1 MLSIL
6 GGKVVDFLPQPVSHE
21 IHSESG
27 TEVSDVSHEAGSR
40 AYRRFSDEGPETKDM
55 TAETGEQNMHGGAEL
70 KVDEGNKIGGVDT
83 GSVTAS
89 SSGKKA
95 QFKKESEE
103 PVVKKA
109 VTPPLKI
116 NTESFYGNSS
126 SYIPQSDPFPSPRF
140 TRPVDP
146 LVSQSKSPPT
156 ASDTMSSTVPTI
168 PSTETSPS
176 AVNGIWKERRDVKEI
191 KDTTTSSSKGYRHRP
206 DPLWR
211 SVHSDGNCH

>member
-1 MLSIL
+1 M
-6 GGKVVDFLPQPVSHE
+6 
-21 IHSESG
+21 
-27 TEVSDVSHEAGSR
+27 SDVSHEAGSR
-40 AYRRFSDEGPETKDM
+40 AFRRFSDDGPAVKDM
-55 TAETGEQNMHGGAEL
+55 TTETGEQDMHGGEL
-70 KVDEGNKIGGVDT
+70 KVRDEGNENKMIGGEGEVDT
-83 GSVTAS
+83 ESVTAS
-89 SSGKKA
+89 GSGRKA
-95 QFKKESEE
+95 QFKEEVEE
-103 PVVKKA
+103 PLIRKA

-126 SYIPQSDPFPSPRF
+126 SYIPQSSPFPSPRF

-146 LVSQSKSPPT
+146 LVAPSSKSQSPPT

>member
-1 MLSIL
+1 M
-6 GGKVVDFLPQPVSHE
+6 
-21 IHSESG
+21 
-27 TEVSDVSHEAGSR
+27 SDVSHEAGSR
-40 AYRRFSDEGPETKDM
+40 PYRRFSDEGPGTKDM
-55 TAETGEQNMHGGAEL
+55 TAKTGEQDMHGGEL
-70 KVDEGNKIGGVDT
+70 KVDEGNKVGGDGRVDT
-83 GSVTAS
+83 ESVAAS

-95 QFKKESEE
+95 QFKEEAEE

-109 VTPPLKI
+109 ATPPLKI

-126 SYIPQSDPFPSPRF
+126 AYIPQSSPFPSPRF

-146 LVSQSKSPPT
+146 LVTQSKSPPT